1 MHFVQV
7 ILSYVLLLLQL
18 IIQGHQPHVSIR
30 DVLQFLAKGVIFFFN
45 ALNPAQNF
53 LDFDNVFQFS
63 FYPLEFFHKQLLG
76 WRRQIENSIYVWIP
90 VCTLSAKVANQ
101 FYKFIEVRE
110 RVFVR
115 KPHPFTMFLVQ
126 ESLDLF
132 KIGVLLDTDLVKMC
146 RADMEKN
153 LFKYVGL
160 RDLLEGNKRKGLS
173 LV

>member
-1 MHFVQV
+1 M
-7 ILSYVLLLLQL
+7 
-18 IIQGHQPHVSIR
+18 
-30 DVLQFLAKGVIFFFN
+30 
-45 ALNPAQNF
+45 
-53 LDFDNVFQFS
+53 
-63 FYPLEFFHKQLLG
+63 
-76 WRRQIENSIYVWIP
+76 
-90 VCTLSAKVANQ
+90 
-101 FYKFIEVRE
+101 
-110 RVFVR
+110 FVR